1 MALLDSAAEE
11 WQGTFIL
18 NGIQK
23 REVAVRSHRKNARSC
38 EFCA

>member
-11 WQGTFIL
+11 WQGAFLL

-23 REVAVRSHRKNARSC
+23 REVAVRSH
-38 EFCA
+38 